1 MSFYYFIIFRT
12 IQRMATNNKNENSPI
27 VIIESHIGKPN
38 PKPKAKAAPFIN
50 SHGLME
56 LNRNVSL

>member
-12 IQRMATNNKNENSPI
+12 TQRMVTNNKNKNSPI
-27 VIIESHIGKPN
+27 VMAESHIGKPN
-38 PKPKAKAAPFIN
+38 PNPKAKAIPCRKF
-50 SHGLME
+50 HGLME

>member
-12 IQRMATNNKNENSPI
+12 TQRMATNNKNENSPI
-27 VIIESHIGKPN
+27 VIIESHIGNPSPN
-38 PKPKAKAAPFIN
+38 PKAKATPFRN

-56 LNRNVSL
+56 LNKNVSL